1 MIMIEVFKE
10 SWLEFLSQF
19 KSLIIATLPWT
30 FAVVMLRVVF
40 SILSDSIN
48 GFICFLMLIVELIL
62 QAMITFAGLQVL
74 FKSRGTE
81 VEVTS
86 GKIITYIIAV
96 TYIGIA
102 TILGM
107 MFFIIPGLII
117 MSASFFVP
125 IYILRDH
132 QGPIEA
138 VASSASLLQ
147 GKMLHVTLLLCGM
160 WLAIYA
166 VEGAAS
172 FLFSLLPVPDLLITT
187 ITSSLLLVVSL
198 VTLPVMFNLH
208 THLVTKSA

>member
-48 GFICFLMLIVELIL
+48 SFICFLMLIVELIL